1 MSEKP
6 DRYKT
11 TYKDEAIIAAKELGY
26 PKSVIAAIEKASS
39 DTQISNITMQ
49 ARLDSS
55 DMTVESVHKKRS
67 RTPAG
72 EDRPHSYQKPAYR
85 KRFFG

>member
-1 MSEKP
+1 MGDFP

-11 TYKDEAIIAAKELGY
+11 TYKDEAITAARELGY
-26 PKSVIAAIEKASS
+26 PKSVIAAIQNAKTE
-39 DTQISNITMQ
+39 TQISNIMMQ

-55 DMTVESVHKKRS
+55 DMTVDSIQKKRGRVPAGENRDYHKKRP
-67 RTPAG
+67 T
-72 EDRPHSYQKPAYR
+72 R

>member
-1 MSEKP
+1 MGDFP

-11 TYKDEAIIAAKELGY
+11 TYKDEAIT
-26 PKSVIAAIEKASS
+26 AAIQNAKTE
-39 DTQISNITMQ
+39 TQISNIMTQ

-55 DMTVESVHKKRS
+55 DMTVESIHKKRS

-72 EDRPHSYQKPAYR
+72 EDRAHGYQKPAYR